1 MPEKPNSIFQAG
13 DYKLQ
18 ACEIISYRV
27 SNEGEPFRMDIKPIL
42 ASIQLEENI
51 FHNSIIGKI
60 QVLDAQDVRSILP
73 ITGLER
79 LQLKFST
86 PGLPGTSAVAN
97 DGHPFYIYAIDM
109 VKQDMESPRMQVYDI
124 LFCSKESYY
133 NDMRKVSK
141 AYTGRLEDAVEDI
154 FTNRKYLNSTKQL
167 FIEPTRTNTKIVI
180 PNKKPMDAIRMI
192 ANSCVSGLYQNSGYL
207 FFENSVGYHFRSYES
222 LLAVGGATARP
233 SKWKYQPQ
241 IQNIRADEKPGQL
254 GGKTPAP
261 GTKDVIKDLH
271 SIHSWSFE
279 KPVDMLQNFKAGA
292 YANRFIEYDP
302 FFKLITTNDYDYNED
317 FYNHFHTEHSD
328 GYKTAVKQPLPYAK
342 FDDTDRPVSKEPLQK
357 VVLKSNTSKV
367 HDSQEFPSH
376 YQTTQKRISQHQFMR
391 KNILSIIA
399 PGNSLINAGD
409 IITFDMPL
417 FRPIGDN
424 LPIKS
429 NPHYAGRY
437 LVIAVEHTIAIAA
450 GKYEILI
457 KAVKDSV
464 RKPFQAETDSFP
476 IASPPYKGHNIYDED
491 KKLLNVLAKRNKT
504 GPGLGDR

>member
-1 MPEKPNSIFQAG
+1 MAEKPNSIFQAG

-18 ACEIISYRV
+18 ACEIISYRI
-27 SNEGEPFRMDIKPIL
+27 SDKSEPFRMDIKPIL

-60 QVLDAQDVRSILP
+60 QVLDAQDVRTILP

-86 PGLPGTSAVAN
+86 PGLPGINAVAN
-97 DGHPFYIYAIDM
+97 EGHPFYIYAIDM
-109 VKQDMESPRMQVYDI
+109 VKQEPNSPRMQMYDI

-154 FTNRKYLNSTKQL
+154 FTNRKYLNSSKQL
-167 FIEPTRTNTKIVI
+167 FIEPTKTNTKIVI
-180 PNKKPMDAIRMI
+180 PNQRPMDAIRMI
-192 ANSCVSGLYQNSGYL
+192 ANSCVSGLYQNAGYL
-207 FFENSVGYHFRSYES
+207 FFENHIGYHFRSYES

-261 GTKDVIKDLH
+261 GTKDVILDLH
-271 SIHSWSFE
+271 SVHSWQFE

-292 YANRFIEYDP
+292 YANRMIQYDP
-302 FFKLITTNDYDYNED
+302 FYKLIATNDYDYVDD
-317 FYNHFHTEHSD
+317 FYNHFHAEHSD
-328 GYKTAVKQPLPYAK
+328 GYKTQVKQPLPYAK
-342 FDDTDRPVSKEPLQK
+342 FDDTDRPLSEEPLQR
-357 VVLKSNTSKV
+357 VMLRSNTSKV
-367 HDSQEFPSH
+367 HDKKEFASH
-376 YQTTQKRISQHQFMR
+376 LMTTQKRVSQHQFMK
-391 KNILSIIA
+391 KNILSIVA
-399 PGNSLINAGD
+399 PGNSMIHAGD

-424 LPIKS
+424 LPAKS
-429 NPHYAGRY
+429 SPQYAGRY
-437 LVIAVEHTIAIAA
+437 LVIAVEHTIAIGG

-464 RKPFQAETDSFP
+464 RKPFMAEKNSFP
-476 IASPPYKGHNIYDED
+476 LASPPYKGINVYDSD
-491 KKLLNVLAKRNKT
+491 KKILTTIAKNTK
-504 GPGLGDR
+504 GPVRRDI

>member
-18 ACEIISYRV
+18 ACEIISYRI
-27 SNEGEPFRMDIKPIL
+27 SAEGGPFRMDIKPIL
-42 ASIQLEENI
+42 ISIQLEENL

-60 QVLDAQDVRSILP
+60 QVEDAQDVRTILP

-86 PGLPGTSAVAN
+86 PGLPGINAVAN
-97 DGHPFYIYAIDM
+97 DGHPFYIYAIDN
-109 VKQDMESPRMQVYDI
+109 VAPDTDSPRAQIYNI

-154 FTNRKYLNSTKQL
+154 FINRNYLNSTKQL

-180 PNKKPMDAIRMI
+180 PNQRPMDAIRMI
-192 ANSCVSGLYQNSGYL
+192 ANSCVSGLYQNAGYL
-207 FFENSVGYHFRSYES
+207 FYETPIGYHFRSYES
-222 LLAVGGATARP
+222 LLAVGGSTVRP

-241 IQNIRADEKPGQL
+241 IQNVRADEKPGQL

-271 SIHSWSFE
+271 SVHSWTFE

-302 FFKLITTNDYDYNED
+302 FFKLITTNDYDYDDD

-328 GYKTAVKQPLPYAK
+328 GYKTAVKKPLPYAN
-342 FDDTDRPVSKEPLQK
+342 FDDTNRPLSQEPLQK

-376 YQTTQKRISQHQFMR
+376 YQTTQKRISQAQFMR
-391 KNILSIIA
+391 KNILSINA
-399 PGNSLINAGD
+399 PGNSLIHAGD

-417 FRPIGDN
+417 YRPIGDN
-424 LPIKS
+424 LPAKS
-429 NPHYAGRY
+429 SPHYAGRY
-437 LVIAVEHTIAIAA
+437 LVIAVEHTISIEA

-464 RKPFQAETDSFP
+464 RKAFQAEADSFP
-476 IASPPYKGHNIYDED
+476 LASPLYVGHNIYDED
-491 KKLLNVLAKRNKT
+491 KKILNTLAKRDKR